1 MLNRSRMAVYTK
13 IDGGELNAFVS
24 SYDIGGVL
32 ACEGIAEGIENTNYR
47 LSTEGGV
54 FILTLYEK
62 RVNPDDLPFFLG
74 LLDHLSARGVPCPV
88 PLKDRAGKALKTLSG
103 RPASMVTFL
112 EGAWPRR
119 VSPDHCALLG
129 GAMARMHVAGR
140 DFTQRRDNDMSL
152 SSWPGLFA
160 PSAGR
165 ADEVRPGLAAEISA
179 ELDFLEARW
188 PRPDGKKGLL
198 VGVIHGDLFPDN
210 VFFRDGKVSGLIDF
224 YFACTDVL
232 AYDLAVC
239 LNAWC
244 FESDYSFNITKA
256 SRLLRAYGKVREF
269 PETERDALPVLAR
282 GAALRFLLTRLHDW
296 LNRPQGALV
305 TPKNPLEYY
314 EKLKFH
320 RAVSGPADYGLG

>member
-1 MLNRSRMAVYTK
+1 MAVYTK
-13 IDGGELNAFVS
+13 ITDEDLNAFVA
-24 SYDIGGVL
+24 SYDIGGVN
-32 ACEGIAEGIENTNYR
+32 ACKGIAEGIENTNYR
-47 LSTEGGV
+47 LSTDGGV

-74 LLDHLSARGVPCPV
+74 LLEHLSARGVPCPV
-88 PLKDRAGKALKTLSG
+88 PLKDRAGKALRTLSG
-103 RPASMVTFL
+103 RPASIVTFL
-112 EGAWPRR
+112 DGIWPRR

-129 GAMARMHVAGR
+129 AAMAEMHVAGR
-140 DFTQRRDNDMSL
+140 GFPMRRDNDLSV
-152 SSWPGLFA
+152 SSWRGLF
-160 PSAGR
+160 SSCAGR

-188 PRPDGKKGLL
+188 PRPGGKEGLPE
-198 VGVIHGDLFPDN
+198 GVIHGDIFPDN
-210 VFFRDGKVSGLIDF
+210 VFFRDGKLSGLIDF

-244 FESDYSFNITKA
+244 FESDNSFNITKA
-256 SRLLRAYGKVREF
+256 SRMLSAYGDVREF
-269 PETERDALPVLAR
+269 SETERDALPVLAR

-296 LNRPQGALV
+296 LNRPHGALA

-314 EKLKFH
+314 RKLKFH
-320 RAVSGPADYGLG
+320 RGVSGPADYGLGQNDD